1 MLIEAYVASP
11 AQAVVAEAEG
21 AGRIELCGPG
31 EGGLTPSV
39 AAMRE
44 TLSLVRVPVHVMV
57 RPCEGGFVY
66 HDAEFALMKKAVL
79 DAKAAGA
86 AGVVFGMLNDDGTFD
101 VPRMRELIALAR
113 PLRVA
118 VHRAFDG
125 CADPD
130 AGLEILLALG
140 VDVVLTA
147 GHAPTALE
155 GAATLKRLV
164 AKAGDRLVILA
175 GGSVRAE
182 NVHAI
187 IAQSGVPEVHARA
200 TSPGIIA
207 GLAAALRDQPR

>member
-1 MLIEAYVASP
+1 MHD
-11 AQAVVAEAEG
+11 
-21 AGRIELCGPG
+21 
-31 EGGLTPSV
+31 
-39 AAMRE
+39 
-44 TLSLVRVPVHVMV
+44 TLALVRVPVHVMV
-57 RPCEGGFVY
+57 RPREGGFVY
-66 HDAEFALMKKAVL
+66 NDAEYALMKKAVV

-101 VPRMRELIALAR
+101 VTRTRELIALAR

-118 VHRAFDG
+118 VHRAFDH

-130 AGLEILLALG
+130 AGLETLLALG
-140 VDVVLTA
+140 VNVLLTA

-155 GAATLKRLV
+155 GAATLQRLV
-164 AKAGDRLVILA
+164 AMAGNRMVILA

-187 IAQSGVPEVHARA
+187 VARSGVSEVHARA

>member
-1 MLIEAYVASP
+1 
-11 AQAVVAEAEG
+11 
-21 AGRIELCGPG
+21 
-31 EGGLTPSV
+31 
-39 AAMRE
+39 MRE
-44 TLSLVRVPVHVMV
+44 TLALVRVPVHVMV

-66 HDAEFALMKKAVL
+66 NAAEFARMKKGVL
-79 DAKAAGA
+79 DAKATGA

-101 VPRMRELIALAR
+101 VPRMQELIALAR
-113 PLRVA
+113 PLRVG
-118 VHRAFDG
+118 VHRAFDH
-125 CADPD
+125 CVNPD
-130 AGLEILLALG
+130 DGLDVLLALG
-140 VDVVLTA
+140 VDLVLTA

-187 IAQSGVPEVHARA
+187 LAQSGVPEIHARA